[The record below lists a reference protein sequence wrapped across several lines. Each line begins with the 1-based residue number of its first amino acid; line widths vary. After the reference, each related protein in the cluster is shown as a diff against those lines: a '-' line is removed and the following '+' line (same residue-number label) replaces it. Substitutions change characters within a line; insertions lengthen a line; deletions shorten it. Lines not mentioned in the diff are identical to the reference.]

1 MASAADLRLRNQI
14 LKESQTV
21 QYALQSPSAQR
32 YTTLAGNRL
41 RQEAA
46 RQSGTVSD
54 LEFSGV
60 SRLDYIL
67 GDIPGLNQAG
77 LPIAGALA
85 AIPAAAGALGLSLP
99 AWLAGALGVAGAGY
113 GAYQALGGGE
123 GGGLFGNNLLGGDE
137 FTIGGVPFGG
147 PGLPEPPAS
156 MLLKEWHV
164 NFEGL
169 GFQLQ
174 YYLVQLPNGRR
185 KIAMYH
191 TGKKTWKVWNWTTP
205 RLAVIGKNMP
215 SHKNIVRLRKNLA
228 KHRADAD
235 TILKLTSPTYNAY
248 KSRRRSRSK
257 SRR

>member
-1 MASAADLRLRNQI
+1 MASIADYQLRNQ
-14 LKESQTV
+14 LMKESQTV
-21 QYALQSPSAQR
+21 QVALQSPSAQR

-46 RQSGTVSD
+46 RSSGTVGD

-60 SRLDYIL
+60 SRLDYLL
-67 GDIPGLNQAG
+67 GNIPGLNQAG

-85 AIPAAAGALGLSLP
+85 AVPAALGALGISVP
-99 AWLAGALGVAGAGY
+99 AAVGTALGVAGAGY
-113 GAYQALGGGE
+113 AAYQALGGGE
-123 GGGLFGNNLLGGDE
+123 GGGIFGNNLLGGDE
-137 FTIGGVPFGG
+137 FVMGGIPFGG

-164 NFEGL
+164 NYEGL

-174 YYLVQLPNGRR
+174 FYLVQMPNGRR

-191 TGKKTWKVWNWTTP
+191 TGKKTWKVWNWSTP

-235 TILKLTSPTYNAY
+235 TILRLTSPKYAAH
-248 KSRRRSRSK
+248 KARRRHGHR
-257 SRR
+257 